1 MNRKALKS
9 IPTKARKEENT
20 LMMTA
25 HKMLIWKK
33 LQFYEEMYTLR
44 ILKNIFKV
52 KHIKNRQS

>member
-20 LMMTA
+20 LRMTA
-25 HKMLIWKK
+25 HKMLIWKT

-44 ILKNIFKV
+44 ILKNI
-52 KHIKNRQS
+52 QSETY